1 MASRKAGVAALKQ
14 IHKAVSAGARGL
26 SLDDD
31 DLFNDT
37 EKLRLGVG
45 NGSATS
51 RSEG

>member
-1 MASRKAGVAALKQ
+1 MATRKAGVAALTKL
-14 IHKAVSAGARGL
+14 HSAVKGASGNKY

-37 EKLRLGVG
+37 EKLRL
-45 NGSATS
+45 TS